1 MGIKSVGRRMPKF
14 VFKAGNVEPETFSF
28 PDLATAKCEAMRYAG
43 RLICAQAETFWEHG
57 NFEMTVTDE
66 KNLTL
71 FTLIMAGTESAA
83 IPGMLSARQ

>member
-1 MGIKSVGRRMPKF
+1 
-14 VFKAGNVEPETFSF
+14 
-28 PDLATAKCEAMRYAG
+28 MRYAG

-71 FTLIMAGTESAA
+71 FTLIMAVTESAA
-83 IPGMLSARQ
+83 TPGMLSPRQ